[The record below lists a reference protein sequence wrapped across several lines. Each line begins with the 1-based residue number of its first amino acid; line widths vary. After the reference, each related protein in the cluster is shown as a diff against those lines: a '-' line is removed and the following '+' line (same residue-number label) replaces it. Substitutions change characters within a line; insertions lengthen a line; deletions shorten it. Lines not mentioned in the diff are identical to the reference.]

1 MGKINKCGLIVE
13 SRTFTKNTY
22 QIVFDEKKR
31 WQINKNRHVKIV
43 LIGQKDHENSD
54 SVEIVGCS
62 EQGITCIQIKTKVFV
77 EVYTNFQQK
86 MIL

>member
-1 MGKINKCGLIVE
+1 MKI
-13 SRTFTKNTY
+13 
-22 QIVFDEKKR
+22 QIY
-31 WQINKNRHVKIV
+31 
-43 LIGQKDHENSD
+43 

>member
-1 MGKINKCGLIVE
+1 MKIPI
-13 SRTFTKNTY
+13 Y
-22 QIVFDEKKR
+22 
-31 WQINKNRHVKIV
+31 
-43 LIGQKDHENSD
+43 

-62 EQGITCIQIKTKVFV
+62 EQGITCIQIKTFV